1 MMSGL
6 HPARILRAILSFQS
20 PERGQALAE
29 FSLIL
34 AFIALVCVVALTA
47 IGFAVVIP
55 FDDMASAMGLD
66 SGPELDVVPVS

>member
-1 MMSGL
+1 M
-6 HPARILRAILSFQS
+6 SFQS

-47 IGFAVVIP
+47 IGTAVVIP
-55 FDDMASAMGLD
+55 FDDMASAMGVD
-66 SGPELDVVPVS
+66 GGGPEVDVAPVS